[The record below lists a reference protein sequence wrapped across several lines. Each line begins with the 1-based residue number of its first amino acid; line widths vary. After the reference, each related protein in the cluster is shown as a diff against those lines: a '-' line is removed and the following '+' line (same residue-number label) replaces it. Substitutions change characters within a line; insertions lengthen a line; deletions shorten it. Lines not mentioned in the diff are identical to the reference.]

1 MYEKEKGLGFRRG
14 KTEERQFSKS
24 LSEHHARF
32 FRTSC
37 HVFEKLDHRKHTK
50 GTYKYVH
57 INIRTLTQSIEL
69 YSTLYSSSPTH
80 EALDVSTTIARIILK
95 TSSLHQVYLN
105 STIAPSGD

>member
-1 MYEKEKGLGFRRG
+1 MED
-14 KTEERQFSKS
+14 RQFSKS

-57 INIRTLTQSIEL
+57 INIRTLTQSIGL
-69 YSTLYSSSPTH
+69 YSTLYSSSPIHKNTD
-80 EALDVSTTIARIILK
+80 APSAIARIVLK
-95 TSSLHQVYLN
+95 TSSLRQGYL
-105 STIAPSGD
+105 SATTALSAGR

>member
-14 KTEERQFSKS
+14 KTEEHQFSKS

-57 INIRTLTQSIEL
+57 INVRTLAQSIEL
-69 YSTLYSSSPTH
+69 YSTLYSSPIH
-80 EALDVSTTIARIILK
+80 EAHRRSNTIARIILK
-95 TSSLHQVYLN
+95 TSSLLQVYLN
-105 STIAPSGD
+105 ATIAPSGD